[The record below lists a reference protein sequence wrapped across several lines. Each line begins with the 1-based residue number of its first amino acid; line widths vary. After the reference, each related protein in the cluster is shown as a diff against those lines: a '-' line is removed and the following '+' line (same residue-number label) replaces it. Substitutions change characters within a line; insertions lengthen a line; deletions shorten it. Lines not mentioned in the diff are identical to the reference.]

1 MGNTSHPLIHEN
13 FDIKENSPDKRSE
26 SLREERYFSES
37 KPCYLKINEKDYR
50 VTNYSAFGIVIICE
64 SESELENKLYD
75 IPFIYNNV
83 DIAHLDIQKARIES
97 QEEGYTTI
105 AYEIFSDPIDMDK
118 LDAVNAANKV
128 IHRQKNFTESTS
140 NIPPEVKAQVYEMED
155 WLEHLMAEIN
165 QIEENINPSSN
176 KSVVNYEETV
186 ISIIAKYL
194 GQVFPQA
201 YNKYEETLR
210 PYPEEIHN
218 DAVKFLRQKL
228 NHIIYQAPF
237 AERVFNKPLGY
248 AGDYEMMNLIYKQ
261 ENVGKSLF
269 AQCLHRYYINE
280 PAAQAVRNRADYLVN
295 VITRAIEAAPK
306 DRPYRI
312 LSVACGPAM
321 EWQQLIP
328 TLPNIEQEI
337 IVDLLDQ
344 DKTALLDTQNKL
356 KQLCRQH
363 SLPITF
369 QFINKAIKNII
380 ARGTDYKEYDLV
392 YSAGLFDY
400 LSDPIANTAA
410 KKMFESVKPGGKMV
424 IGNFNVDNPN
434 KAEMDY
440 ALDWKLIYRSE
451 NDLLSLFSDIG
462 GKLSIEK
469 EKLNLNL
476 FCLIQKNDG
485 PAKK

>member
-1 MGNTSHPLIHEN
+1 MDNKNYKQNHEN
-13 FDIKENSPDKRSE
+13 FDIKEDALDERIKL
-26 SLREERYFSES
+26 LREKRYFSEPES
-37 KPCYLKINEKDYR
+37 CYLRITEKNYR

-64 SESELENKLYD
+64 SESELENELYD

-83 DIAHLDIQKARIES
+83 DIAHIDIRKARIES
-97 QEEGYTTI
+97 QEDGNTI
-105 AYEIFSDPIDMDK
+105 IAFEILGNPINMDK

-128 IHRQKNFTESTS
+128 ILRQKDFTESTR
-140 NIPPEVKAQVYEMED
+140 NIPPEVKAQVYEIED

-165 QIEENINPSSN
+165 QIEENINPANN
-176 KSVVNYEETV
+176 KSVVNFEETI
-186 ISIIAKYL
+186 ISIIAEYM
-194 GQVFPQA
+194 GQIFPQA

-210 PYPEEIHN
+210 SYPEEIHDN
-218 DAVKFLRQKL
+218 AVDFLRQKL
-228 NHIIYQAPF
+228 NHIIYQSPF

-269 AQCLHRYYINE
+269 ARCLHRYYINE
-280 PAAQAVRNRADYLVN
+280 PAAQAVRNRADYLVD
-295 VITRAIEAAPK
+295 VITRALKAAPK

-321 EWQQLIP
+321 EWQKLIP
-328 TLPNIEQEI
+328 TLSNMDQEI

-344 DKTALLDTQNKL
+344 DKTALLDTQNQL

-363 SLPITF
+363 SSPITF

-380 ARGTDYKEYDLV
+380 ARGTDHKKYDLV

-400 LSDPIANTAA
+400 LSAPIASKAA
-410 KKMFESVKPGGKMV
+410 TKMFESVESGGKMI

-434 KAEMDY
+434 KSGMDY

-451 NDLLSLFSDIG
+451 DDLLNLFSDID
-462 GKLSIEK
+462 GKLSIEN
-469 EKLNLNL
+469 EMLDINL
-476 FCLIQKNDG
+476 FCVIDKD
-485 PAKK
+485 A

>member
-1 MGNTSHPLIHEN
+1 MENKTHQQIHEN
-13 FDIKENSPDKRSE
+13 FDIKEDALDERIE
-26 SLREERYFSES
+26 LLREERYFSES
-37 KPCYLKINEKDYR
+37 KPCYLRISEKNYR

-64 SESELENKLYD
+64 SESELENELYN
-75 IPFIYNNV
+75 IPFIYNDVN
-83 DIAHLDIQKARIES
+83 IACLDLQKARIET
-97 QEEGYTTI
+97 QKDGNTTV
-105 AYEIFSDPIDMDK
+105 AFEILSSPINMDK

-128 IHRQKNFTESTS
+128 ILRQKDFTESTH
-140 NIPPEVKAQVYEMED
+140 NIPLEVKAQVYEIED

-165 QIEENINPSSN
+165 QIEENINPASS

-186 ISIIAKYL
+186 ISIIAEYM

-210 PYPEEIHN
+210 SYPEEIHDN
-218 DAVKFLRQKL
+218 AVDFLRQKL
-228 NHIIYQAPF
+228 KHIIYQSPF

-295 VITRAIEAAPK
+295 IITKALKAAPK
-306 DRPYRI
+306 DQPYRI

-321 EWQQLIP
+321 EWQQLIL
-328 TLPNIEQEI
+328 TLSNMDQEI

-344 DKTALLDTQNKL
+344 DKTALLDTQNQL
-356 KQLCRQH
+356 KQLCLQH
-363 SLPITF
+363 SPPITF

-380 ARGTDYKEYDLV
+380 ARGTDYKKYDLV

-400 LSDPIANTAA
+400 LSDPIANKAA
-410 KKMFESVKPGGKMV
+410 TKMFESLESGGKMV

-434 KAEMDY
+434 KAGMDY

-451 NDLLSLFSDIG
+451 DDLLNLFSDID
-462 GKLSIEK
+462 GKLSIEN
-469 EKLNLNL
+469 EMLDINL
-476 FCLIQKNDG
+476 FCVIDKD
-485 PAKK
+485 A